1 MMVKEFDPDPTA
13 DLWIVLDLSE
23 DGQFDL
29 TDHRL
34 SASGNGDPRAYL
46 DSTVEYIVSIGASLA
61 ERALNEGRKVGLILN
76 REMPLRLDADNT
88 ERQLFR
94 MSEAL
99 AVAEAFG
106 NRSLVEALTADNRR
120 FTRTNGVVVVS
131 SDPQADW
138 VRAARS
144 LVERQVSVTAVIV
157 DAGGIEADDVTPLI
171 NRLVAANVHVH
182 RYPTHTAAPV
192 RSNRRVSA

>member
-1 MMVKEFDPDPTA
+1 MF
-13 DLWIVLDLSE
+13 
-23 DGQFDL
+23 
-29 TDHRL
+29 
-34 SASGNGDPRAYL
+34 L

-61 ERALNEGRKVGLILN
+61 ERALSEGRKVGLILN

-94 MSEAL
+94 ISEAL

-120 FTRTNGVVVVS
+120 FTRTNGVIVVS

-157 DAGGIEADDVTPLI
+157 DAGGIDADDVTPLI
-171 NRLVAANVHVH
+171 DRLVASNVHVH
-182 RYPTHTAAPV
+182 RYPTHTASPV
-192 RSNRRVSA
+192 RSAPRVSA